1 MQTDGKLRILVAE
14 DDPDTANG
22 LARLISHM
30 GFESRVC
37 YTGLQCLA
45 WVAEFQPQI
54 VLLDLGMPEIDGFEV
69 AERIRESP
77 PVNRPVLV
85 ALTGYGR
92 QVDRERTARAGF
104 ALHLLKPALAGDIKR
119 AIEQACRLLPG

>member
-1 MQTDGKLRILVAE
+1 MQTDAKLRILIAE
-14 DDPDTANG
+14 DDHDTANG
-22 LARLISHM
+22 LARLLTHM

-45 WVAEFQPQI
+45 CVEEFQPQI
-54 VLLDLGMPEIDGFEV
+54 VLLDLGMPEIDGFKV
-69 AERIRESP
+69 AERIRESASAS
-77 PVNRPVLV
+77 RPVLV

-104 ALHLLKPALAGDIKR
+104 ALHLLKPALAGDIKT

>member
-1 MQTDGKLRILVAE
+1 VQTDAKLRILIAE
-14 DDPDTANG
+14 DDHDTAG
-22 LARLISHM
+22 ALARLLSHM

-45 WVAEFQPQI
+45 CVEEFQPQI

-69 AERIRESP
+69 AERIRESASAS
-77 PVNRPVLV
+77 RPVLV

-104 ALHLLKPALAGDIKR
+104 ALHLLKPALAGDIKT